1 MATVEAV
8 EHLDPIYM
16 VDPHENMG
24 WMDFWWVPGRGPK
37 DIGWSGGWNGMIIMD
52 SCLFNVRLGEG
63 SGSLILLMVDR
74 RRKSSLE
81 RTIDE
86 HSKIDELFAENKE
99 AKQRPRT

>member
-1 MATVEAV
+1 
-8 EHLDPIYM
+8 
-16 VDPHENMG
+16 MG
-24 WMDFWWVPGRGPK
+24 PRSRPK
-37 DIGWSGGWNGMIIMD
+37 EYWLVWGMERNDHNG